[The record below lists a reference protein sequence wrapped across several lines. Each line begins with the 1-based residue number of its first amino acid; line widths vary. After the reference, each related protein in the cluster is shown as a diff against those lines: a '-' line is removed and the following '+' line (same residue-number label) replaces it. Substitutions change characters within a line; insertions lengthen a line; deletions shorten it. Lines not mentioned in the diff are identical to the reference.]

1 MIGSISSSSLS
12 VPSAIASAPVKSV
25 ETISPVS
32 VPPLDPIDLSVFS
45 VTSTETDAGKTK
57 DDPKSRMSMKDYIA
71 YMLLLL
77 QKLSSLKEEGPQP
90 LNARLENKDEMAAVL
105 DAIDS

>member
-1 MIGSISSSSLS
+1 MIGSISSSSVS
-12 VPSAIASAPVKSV
+12 TSNAITSASVKSV
-25 ETISPVS
+25 EASPLVS

-45 VTSTETDAGKTK
+45 VTSTDTDAGKTK

-71 YMLLLL
+71 YMLLLI
-77 QKLSSLKEEGPQP
+77 QKLNSLKEDGPQP

-105 DAIDS
+105 KAIDS